1 MNREPGRLLDRLVG
15 ACFNVLLGALTLYGA
30 VWLLAQVWTELVV
43 IGGLV
48 GSIVIAVAVWRFR
61 QSRW

>member
-1 MNREPGRLLDRLVG
+1 MSKEPERLLDRLMS
-15 ACFNVLLGALTLYGA
+15 ACFNVLLGALALYGA

-48 GSIVIAVAVWRFR
+48 VSIVITVAV
-61 QSRW
+61 